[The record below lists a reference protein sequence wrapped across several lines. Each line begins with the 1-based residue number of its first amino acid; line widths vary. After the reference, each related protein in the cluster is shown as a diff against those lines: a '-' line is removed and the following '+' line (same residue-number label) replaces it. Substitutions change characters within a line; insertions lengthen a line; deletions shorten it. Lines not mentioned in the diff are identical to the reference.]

1 MHTQIKKL
9 KTEKILLLA
18 YILILDGF
26 QGTDLDLPGLR
37 LCGRSV
43 LEFFGLKSEKNRF
56 TPPPHS
62 SLFLD
67 IKSRIIF
74 VPYARATHNL
84 VLAFWIFENLVPKIF
99 YEPSKMTH
107 FSEIFDFIEIFN
119 FLKSIL
125 GPFLCSPRY
134 KGIQEWVDWALRV
147 IP

>member
-1 MHTQIKKL
+1 M
-9 KTEKILLLA
+9 
-18 YILILDGF
+18 
-26 QGTDLDLPGLR
+26 DLPGLR

-56 TPPPHS
+56 TPPHS

-84 VLAFWIFENLVPKIF
+84 GLAYGIFENLVPKFF
-99 YEPSKMTH
+99 YGPSKMTH

-125 GPFLCSPRY
+125 YPFLCSPRY
-134 KGIQEWVDWALRV
+134 KITHLWVDWTPLGN
-147 IP
+147 PEKKFPPKYKN